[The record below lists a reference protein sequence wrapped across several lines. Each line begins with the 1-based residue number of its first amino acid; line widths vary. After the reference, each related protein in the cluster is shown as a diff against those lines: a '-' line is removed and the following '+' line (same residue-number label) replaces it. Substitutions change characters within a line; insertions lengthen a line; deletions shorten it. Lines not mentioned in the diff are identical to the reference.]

1 VVFLRPGIVSRPLS
15 LFWETKMLDDAALNR
30 LEKLYPGKC
39 HACNLCPKKY
49 RVCFS
54 GIGPKTGIVFDHAI
68 LDVCIQCR
76 GKAESNP
83 EPSEV
88 IHSITEI

>member
-1 VVFLRPGIVSRPLS
+1 MLS
-15 LFWETKMLDDAALNR
+15 NDAILNYLDR
-30 LEKLYPGKC
+30 MYPGKC
-39 HACNLCPKKY
+39 HVCNLCPKKY

-54 GIGPKTGIVFDHAI
+54 GVSQQDGKVFDHAI

-83 EPSEV
+83 DPHEV
-88 IHSITEI
+88 IHSIERL